1 MVQSK
6 PVTLGQDT
14 CKWQTH
20 LTLHFHLI
28 KNQYSFMLWFF
39 HLALQLLL
47 LHGIIYISTSAQQS
61 SHLQVGHGLHQ
72 QMLVGFS
79 DLVAAN
85 AKALRCSIMQMV
97 SECKQLMQGDK

>member
-6 PVTLGQDT
+6 SVALGQDT

-39 HLALQLLL
+39 HLVLQLLL
-47 LHGIIYISTSAQQS
+47 LHGIIHISISAQQS
-61 SHLQVGHGLHQ
+61 SCHLHQVGHGSHQ
-72 QMLVGFS
+72 QMLAGFS
-79 DLVAAN
+79 DLVAA
-85 AKALRCSIMQMV
+85 
-97 SECKQLMQGDK
+97 EC